1 MSFVGFFNAL
11 AAVFCEHTQRER
23 TSTTS
28 STYNLSLP
36 PKNHINP
43 ACEKIENYIQF
54 MTTEVLCD
62 AVVGTGEKKDK
73 YIQRKTAARAK
84 N

>member
-1 MSFVGFFNAL
+1 
-11 AAVFCEHTQRER
+11 
-23 TSTTS
+23 
-28 STYNLSLP
+28 
-36 PKNHINP
+36 
-43 ACEKIENYIQF
+43 

-62 AVVGTGEKKDK
+62 AVVGEKKDK